1 MLTFLLSCVVN
12 GTVLLPEYSGV
23 MTNFR
28 GNSMVKI
35 ADSSPSSI
43 ILAKVINPGENDP
56 IVPPN

>member
-23 MTNFR
+23 MTNFG
-28 GNSMVKI
+28 GNSIVKI
-35 ADSSPSSI
+35 ADTSPSSN
-43 ILAKVINPGENDP
+43 ILAKVMKPGENDP